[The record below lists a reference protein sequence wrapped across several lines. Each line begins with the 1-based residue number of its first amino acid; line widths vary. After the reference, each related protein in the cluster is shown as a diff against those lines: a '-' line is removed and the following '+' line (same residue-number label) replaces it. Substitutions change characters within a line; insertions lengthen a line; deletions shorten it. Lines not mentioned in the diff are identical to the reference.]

1 MINDYFVAM
10 ETLNIFSYVSD
21 CQAREHRKFAVAEGD
36 HLTMLNVYEAFVK
49 VSESRRECFE
59 NVMKFLICHE
69 LWQKKKTQTLSLFH
83 SLQHQKSSQWCQ
95 EHFLNY
101 KGLLRAMTVREQL
114 RRLLNKF
121 KVPRTSS
128 EGLSPF
134 LIKQKVELFFFLE
147 F

>member
-1 MINDYFVAM
+1 M
-10 ETLNIFSYVSD
+10 
-21 CQAREHRKFAVAEGD
+21 AEGD

-49 VSESRRECFE
+49 VRKVVALQLFNEASKTAGFTFVKSLVKSLIHSCISE
-59 NVMKFLICHE
+59 LIE
-69 LWQKKKTQTLSLFH
+69 VNIFGFIF

-101 KGLLRAMTVREQL
+101 KGLLRALTVREQL

-128 EGLSPF
+128 EGQGSI
-134 LIKQKVELFFFLE
+134 LIKQGVTVLI
-147 F
+147 